1 MLSYR
6 TDIRTRVAEVIRGLP
21 PGVQRSV
28 KQALRALALDPW
40 RGEPL
45 RGELKGRFKY
55 RVRRYRIVH
64 TIDRDA
70 RILHVI
76 AVGHRHTVYEEFA
89 EKLKEDK

>member
-28 KQALRALALDPW
+28 KQALRALALDPG

-55 RVRRYRIVH
+55 RVRRYRIVY
-64 TIDRDA
+64 TIERTA
-70 RILHVI
+70 KVLHI
-76 AVGHRHTVYEEFA
+76 TGVGHRRTVYEELA
-89 EKLKEDK
+89 EKLKEEK